1 MATDALALAAD
12 ELNHDGMDGMDG
24 MDGSAEQPAK
34 AGASKVKAAAKP
46 RHGTRKSDKP
56 HLNSDNAPRP
66 EPTDRAAMANP
77 R

>member
-1 MATDALALAAD
+1 MVGVATDALASAAD
-12 ELNHDGMDGMDG
+12 ELNHDGMDGIDG
-24 MDGSAEQPAK
+24 IAEQPAK
-34 AGASKVKAAAKP
+34 AGASKVKAAARP